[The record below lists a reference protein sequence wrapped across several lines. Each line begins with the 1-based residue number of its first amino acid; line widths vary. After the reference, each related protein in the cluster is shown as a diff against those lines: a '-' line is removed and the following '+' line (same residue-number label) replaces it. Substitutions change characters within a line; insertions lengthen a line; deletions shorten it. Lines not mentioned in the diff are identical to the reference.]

1 MKQSKTDPD
10 LMYNLAEQVSLEEKA
25 SKTVKE
31 MEEKKAKYKNTL
43 SLLDEKNKQFITS
56 LETLT

>member
-1 MKQSKTDPD
+1 
-10 LMYNLAEQVSLEEKA
+10 MYNLAEQVSLEEKA